1 MPSIPSFGRSRAS
14 RVVPAALVLSA
25 VSVVIVAAACGNS
38 DDSPGLINNM
48 QTGGGGNKGGKTG
61 IVDSG
66 SDVDAAD
73 AAPDTGVFDA
83 GLGCA
88 DGMKDNL
95 ETDVDCGGTVCQPC
109 ADGKMCKE
117 ITDCVGKGCTNNT
130 CDTPTCTDKILNE
143 DETDTDCGG
152 ATCPKCTVGRKCAAA
167 GDCTSSTCTQGTSG
181 LACGCPALMV
191 IVPQAENLGGGYC
204 IDVTEVTKGQYDGFV
219 KSNYPIGDQ
228 PTVCSGNVDFTPRGD
243 WPPAPTPINV
253 AINQPVHYVDWCDAY
268 SYCASAGKALCG
280 NIGGG
285 KLPDGLDATTLNKAT
300 TGAIPDASG
309 IPLDAWYNAC
319 SGEGTNLWPYD
330 VRTYNPFACNG
341 APTDGGAGG
350 IWVDYDTS
358 DNLANTSCFG
368 GVTGVYQM
376 SGNVAEWED
385 ACAASNGSSD
395 NCAIRGGAYDSSG
408 ADTSTTDLQCKWQGA
423 VRQRVPDS
431 TAAADETLAD
441 VGFRCC
447 QY

>member
-1 MPSIPSFGRSRAS
+1 MSSLPSFGRSRAS

-25 VSVVIVAAACGNS
+25 LSVVVVSAACGNS

-48 QTGGGGNKGGKTG
+48 QVGGGNGGKTT
-61 IVDSG
+61 IKDSG
-66 SDVDAAD
+66 SDADSALDDATVDAA
-73 AAPDTGVFDA
+73 VFDA

-117 ITDCVGKGCTNNT
+117 ITDCLGKGCTNNT

-143 DETDTDCGG
+143 DETDVDCGG
-152 ATCPKCTVGRKCAAA
+152 STCPKCTVGRKCSVG
-167 GDCTSSTCTQGTSG
+167 GDCTSSTCTGGTSG
-181 LACGCPALMV
+181 SSCGCPAQMV

-204 IDVTEVTKGQYDGFV
+204 IDVTEVTKGQYNTFWAA
-219 KSNYPIGDQ
+219 NYPIANQVAG
-228 PTVCSGNVDFTPRGD
+228 CSGNLDYTPREE
-243 WPPAPTPINV
+243 WPPALIPANLDINL
-253 AINQPVHYVDWCDAY
+253 PVHYVDWCDAY
-268 SYCASAGKALCG
+268 AYCTSVGKSLCG

-285 KLPDGLDATTLNKAT
+285 KLPDGLDPSTLNKAT
-300 TGAIPDASG
+300 TGAVADAAG

-319 SGEGTNLWPYD
+319 SSEGTNLFPYSA
-330 VRTYNPFACNG
+330 TSYSAGACNG
-341 APTDGGAGG
+341 APPDGGTGG
-350 IWVDYDTS
+350 IWADYDTS

-385 ACAASNGSSD
+385 ACAASTGNTD

-408 ADTSTTDLQCKWQGA
+408 ANPTTTDLQCKWQGA

-431 TAAADETLAD
+431 TDAAKATLAD